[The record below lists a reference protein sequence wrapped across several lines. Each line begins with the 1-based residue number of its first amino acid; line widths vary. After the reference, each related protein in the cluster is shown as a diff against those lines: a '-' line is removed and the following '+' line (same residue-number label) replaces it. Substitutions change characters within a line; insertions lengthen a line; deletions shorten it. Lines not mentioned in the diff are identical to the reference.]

1 MRNDVAL
8 VYLKENLPVDLNS
21 NTIKR
26 ATLNDDPDCAKAGD
40 MCKVAGWGNL
50 EYGKEKQQ

>member
-26 ATLNDDPDCAKAGD
+26 ATLNDDPNCAKAGD